1 METAKGSFSLEVMDP
16 DNISGWRDE
25 DPYFGS
31 EKRGKNIILYD
42 WFAMTS
48 KVDSVESLLNQL
60 GLKTSLPFKETK
72 GFYGYRSRLKFDGIS
87 IYYDY
92 CYKDTDY
99 PLLEL
104 TGQGCRD
111 YETYTDGN
119 WGRLF
124 QLALD
129 TDNYHVTRLDVAYDD
144 HEGILD
150 INKIVRKTEKRHFV
164 SRSQVGTIT
173 NSFDRDKD
181 AYSVMY
187 GGRSSELYCRIYD
200 KALERGYSDGRHWV
214 RCETVFK
221 GDRAYNF
228 IKNDDPIGAK
238 YCGVLKNYI
247 RFVEPNEND
256 SNKRR
261 WNVSK
266 WWDKFLGDC
275 KRISVC
281 SPKTV
286 DYNLSRV
293 GRYVFH
299 QAGNCVDTYIQC
311 VGIIQFLNELKVRDT
326 VLTPHQKRLIDEYK
340 ARIAAENNNCN
351 TNTAAAAPVDD
362 EENNAVRELLTKDL
376 EHMESIQSELSN
388 SRQFYLVYRFRNQSK
403 DLVGT
408 IVSRLEKCMSEYDFV
423 CKRLEKSD
431 LKQFLAV
438 YFGISSY
445 GAEIADVEGATNENM

>member
-1 METAKGSFSLEVMDP
+1 
-16 DNISGWRDE
+16 
-25 DPYFGS
+25 
-31 EKRGKNIILYD
+31 
-42 WFAMTS
+42 
-48 KVDSVESLLNQL
+48 
-60 GLKTSLPFKETK
+60 
-72 GFYGYRSRLKFDGIS
+72 
-87 IYYDY
+87 
-92 CYKDTDY
+92 
-99 PLLEL
+99 
-104 TGQGCRD
+104 
-111 YETYTDGN
+111 
-119 WGRLF
+119 
-124 QLALD
+124 
-129 TDNYHVTRLDVAYDD
+129 
-144 HEGILD
+144 
-150 INKIVRKTEKRHFV
+150 
-164 SRSQVGTIT
+164 
-173 NSFDRDKD
+173 
-181 AYSVMY
+181 MY

-228 IKNDDPIGAK
+228 IKNDDPIGTK

-311 VGIIQFLNELKVRDT
+311 VGIIQFLNQLKVRDT

-340 ARIAAENNNCN
+340 AR
-351 TNTAAAAPVDD
+351 
-362 EENNAVRELLTKDL
+362 
-376 EHMESIQSELSN
+376 LS
-388 SRQFYLVYRFRNQSK
+388 L
-403 DLVGT
+403 
-408 IVSRLEKCMSEYDFV
+408 IH
-423 CKRLEKSD
+423 
-431 LKQFLAV
+431 
-438 YFGISSY
+438 I
-445 GAEIADVEGATNENM
+445 